1 MGIIKNIVPK
11 QNFELVDER
20 LGEILTLELSHQ
32 KTLQNFSDPV
42 NVYSERLDVF
52 DHSEKVM
59 VNVFYDSSND
69 FDETQKGSQGKSRY
83 FVDVYAS
90 GESGTGI
97 SGGLASSKR
106 LHKFLGM
113 CRYILSD
120 SQYRTLGFEPGSIGG
135 VSVESIQIAN
145 LETKSST
152 YDTMGRLTVSVR
164 LKEDQVLETGVL
176 MTKHL
181 TGVKLDLTDLGYKY
195 EITN

>member
-11 QNFELVDER
+11 QNFELVNER
-20 LGEILTLELSHQ
+20 LGELLKLELEEQ
-32 KTLQNFSDPV
+32 KFLQNFSDPV

-69 FDETQKGSQGKSRY
+69 FDETQKGSQAKSRY
-83 FVDVYAS
+83 FVDVFAS
-90 GESGTGI
+90 GESGNGI
-97 SGGLASSKR
+97 NGSLVSSKR

-120 SQYRTLGFEPGSIGG
+120 SRYRTLGFDPGIIGG
-135 VSVESIQIAN
+135 VAVESIQIAN
-145 LETKSST
+145 LETKSSS
-152 YDTMGRLTVSVR
+152 YDTMGRLSVSVK
-164 LKEDQVLETGVL
+164 LKEGQTLETGVL
-176 MTKHL
+176 MNEHF